1 MIRYVCGFMFNNLKS
16 SVVLIRKKRPEWQ
29 NGMFNGVSGKVN
41 DYDDDDIGV
50 NYDRNS

>member
-1 MIRYVCGFMFNNLKS
+1 MFNNLKS